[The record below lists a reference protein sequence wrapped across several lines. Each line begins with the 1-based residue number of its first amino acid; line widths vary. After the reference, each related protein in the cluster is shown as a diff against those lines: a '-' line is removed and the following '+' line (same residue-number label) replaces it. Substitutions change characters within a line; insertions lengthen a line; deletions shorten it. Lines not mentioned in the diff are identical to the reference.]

1 MTPFFINEVRDKE
14 VGTRENKNVDK
25 IQTLPQTPNNSIT
38 WFCIC
43 LSIFSYMN
51 KTRETQTF
59 KKTAI
64 ET

>member
-38 WFCIC
+38 
-43 LSIFSYMN
+43 
-51 KTRETQTF
+51 
-59 KKTAI
+59 
-64 ET
+64 